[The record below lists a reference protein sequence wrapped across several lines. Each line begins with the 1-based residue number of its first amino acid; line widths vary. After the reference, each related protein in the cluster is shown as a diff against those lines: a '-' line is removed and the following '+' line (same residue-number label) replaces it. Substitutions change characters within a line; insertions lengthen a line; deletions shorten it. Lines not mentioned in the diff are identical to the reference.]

1 MNIKAAVIGTG
12 IGIKHIEA
20 IDGYKSSKVVI
31 IYEKNKK
38 NFKFKKKF
46 PHIKITN
53 LKRYF

>member
-31 IYEKNKK
+31 IYEKKKKKLNFKKK
-38 NFKFKKKF
+38 NFR
-46 PHIKITN
+46 I
-53 LKRYF
+53 

>member
-38 NFKFKKKF
+38 KISNLKKKF
-46 PHIKITN
+46 FIEIH
-53 LKRYF
+53 Y